1 MVVVVMG
8 AADEGH
14 EDRPDASLVEDFP
27 AKRNT
32 VAKGGGVT
40 VQASTERA
48 TYGLVPHIPNRPARK
63 ARQRWRMAVQPQLSL
78 P

>member
-1 MVVVVMG
+1 MG
-8 AADEGH
+8 AADEAH

-27 AKRNT
+27 AKGNT
-32 VAKGGGVT
+32 VAKKGGAT
-40 VQASTERA
+40 VRAPTERA

-63 ARQRWRMAVQPQLSL
+63 ARQRWRMAVQPQLLL